1 MAISVPDQW
10 SVHASSPFRQPPDQ
24 CRDRDRFAVR
34 VGRPRRGRHDGHAV
48 PPGVLAAARPVDNL
62 QAVAVASPSDA
73 WAVGTYEA
81 SGWAHTLIEHW
92 NGTAWTVTVGP
103 NPGGPAANNYLHGV
117 AATSASSAWAVGSYR
132 KAGAWHTL
140 IEHWDGTR
148 WRQVASPGKA
158 AVTPG
163 THLPTTALSAVTALS
178 PSDIW

>member
-48 PPGVLAAARPVDNL
+48 PPGVLAATRPVDNL

-92 NGTAWTVTVGP
+92 NGT
-103 NPGGPAANNYLHGV
+103 
-117 AATSASSAWAVGSYR
+117 
-132 KAGAWHTL
+132 
-140 IEHWDGTR
+140 R

-158 AVTPG
+158 AVTP
-163 THLPTTALSAVTALS
+163 
-178 PSDIW
+178 